1 MQYATVR
8 HAAPAPLYGPPA
20 RTRRNTLEP
29 NGRQNQNMIQL
40 VKESQRQQYAHE
52 YIDDRSSFVRA
63 QKAEGESDV
72 SRPGRV
78 LTWKSTEERIQQDME
93 RAMRAQRRDRA
104 RKFARASKAA
114 EQRVQ
119 STPVDDWRHGGNVR
133 RPSIVV
139 HAPQPTVGMT
149 ERVERGGSLPHP
161 RARPIT
167 ASFGPSQTSSH
178 REAMSSVME
187 DSGIGLFS
195 DEYDLYPRILQDVQ
209 RALKLK
215 ARREARLKSADSS
228 PSSKR
233 SQKSEPASSSSQ
245 PSTSPVRPI
254 FPSVPFPPPP
264 VPGIRESEPSTPD
277 NNVPRCRASRPA
289 QEDDR
294 SERRWTMSITKR
306 KDKEKHPSNST
317 VETRESM
324 YAVARWFGKQEG
336 IVISS
341 LDEAEP
347 LTWLKVAEKPPKS
360 TARNPW
366 HLSALIMEEYLRA
379 NSNSQ
384 AAHERIA
391 SLNSSPSLSFSARP
405 PFPSSQDSSYFNLG
419 PSLTRK
425 LSYEGRISFE
435 PRSDGRRSIESRK
448 SGESGYSSI
457 FSGSSLPHV
466 VVPATSANNLH
477 RRVPSDN
484 GSSRNSL
491 SEHSDDA
498 ARRSRP
504 INVPPPLNRDSLTS
518 TTLKASR
525 LGVIS
530 DQPSLTP
537 IPDDRSERRNGPS
550 ASVDRLSA
558 DLPPTAVG
566 RTFDRRKVLMS
577 APPGEEFR
585 LQLEQKRQKEAD
597 EEQANREYEL
607 KQHLLDA
614 TVAQNNRVRQLL
626 NHISGSV
633 REYDQA
639 QSSLSTS
646 LNMPYNGL
654 PRELV
659 DAFSHDPAAVTGA
672 TRSYKGWRAV
682 DDIHHRLARQR
693 ETFRDFLAQAP
704 TVDRTSAPESVLGD
718 PISSLMESLKTLD
731 SERQEIAWR
740 ALEVSDVLRKVQTV
754 HTEVKAAYNGTLSHT
769 SVVYPEIS
777 AIVVL
782 EESYKNNYQYFWEVA
797 MDVMTF
803 LLDTVAPFWRTYGK
817 RVGTDV
823 QDFLIIPL
831 YRNDIDTFPRRSF
844 RHWIGL
850 IVFFLCTVAL
860 TVFQTQAAVSSVQ
873 NFWLSGI
880 PYPYIRRLILLPFWV
895 SILLQW
901 WAVVA
906 ELSIVLTQ
914 MAVVVWW
921 AGLVC

>member
-1 MQYATVR
+1 MADGEPPGPSIHPYPV
-8 HAAPAPLYGPPA
+8 APAPITFPDSEHSLPKPSHAYPV
-20 RTRRNTLEP
+20 RRSSPLAQNGSAGTS
-29 NGRQNQNMIQL
+29 NGRRRVHSVN
-40 VKESQRQQYAHE
+40 
-52 YIDDRSSFVRA
+52 
-63 QKAEGESDV
+63 
-72 SRPGRV
+72 PG
-78 LTWKSTEERIQQDME
+78 S
-93 RAMRAQRRDRA
+93 
-104 RKFARASKAA
+104 
-114 EQRVQ
+114 
-119 STPVDDWRHGGNVR
+119 
-133 RPSIVV
+133 
-139 HAPQPTVGMT
+139 
-149 ERVERGGSLPHP
+149 SLPHP
-161 RARPIT
+161 RARPIS
-167 ASFGPSQTSSH
+167 ASFGASQTSSH

-233 SQKSEPASSSSQ
+233 SQKSEPASGSSQ

-264 VPGIRESEPSTPD
+264 IPAIRESEPSTPD
-277 NNVPRCRASRPA
+277 NNVLAAGHPVPSSSD
-289 QEDDR
+289 EGTTLDWSGIGSDDDR
-294 SERRWTMSITKR
+294 LERRWTMSITKR
-306 KDKEKHPSNST
+306 KDKEKHPSNSA

-324 YAVARWFGKQEG
+324 YAAKILQIRSQVSPDALEKASIACDQIGRRYKLILNPPSSGDFNILKVARWFGKQEG

-347 LTWLKVAEKPPKS
+347 LTWLKVPETPQIL

-379 NSNSQ
+379 NQ

-419 PSLTRK
+419 PSLTRR

-448 SGESGYSSI
+448 SGESGFSSI

-466 VVPATSANNLH
+466 VVPATTANNLH
-477 RRVPSDN
+477 RRAPSDN

-504 INVPPPLNRDSLTS
+504 VTVPPPLNRDSLTS
-518 TTLKASR
+518 TTLKPSR
-525 LGVIS
+525 LGVIPN
-530 DQPSLTP
+530 QPSLTP

-550 ASVDRLSA
+550 ASVDRLSV

-597 EEQANREYEL
+597 EEQASREYEL

-682 DDIHHRLARQR
+682 DDIHNRLARQR
-693 ETFRDFLAQAP
+693 ETFREFLAQAP
-704 TVDRTSAPESVLGD
+704 TVDRTSAPESVLAD
-718 PISSLMESLKTLD
+718 PILSLMDSLKTLD

-831 YRNDIDTFPRRSF
+831 YRNEFTGEPKRYSIDTFPRRSF

-850 IVFFLCTVAL
+850 IVFSLCTAAL
-860 TVFQTQAAVSSVQ
+860 TVFQTQAAVFSVQ

-880 PYPYIRRLILLPFWV
+880 PYPNIRRLIIVPFWV
-895 SILLQW
+895 SILIQW

-921 AGLVC
+921 AGWYVNLFS